1 MLCDAMQS
9 TVLLQQAVCPSVT
22 LRYRDHIPVGWK
34 SSKIISQLVSLAY
47 LLSTNPNI
55 TDKLQGEHPKIL
67 AGIGVKYG

>member
-1 MLCDAMQS
+1 MQS

-22 LRYRDHIPVGWK
+22 LRYRDQIPVGWK

-67 AGIGVKYG
+67 AGIGAKYG